1 VGPQGT
7 VGATGPRGNQGG
19 VGNTGGQGNVGP
31 AGPPGG
37 IGNVGTVGPPG
48 PPGPPGG
55 IGNIGSSPQGPPGA
69 QGNVGAQ
76 GNQGPQGFRG
86 PIGPQ
91 GPPSDERLKTE
102 IQSLKGNYSKI
113 EELRGVTF
121 EWNKEYIENTFKGT
135 EREIDFDK
143 NNYFKQRSLG
153 FIAQELEKSVPE
165 VVWTS
170 EDGHKTVEY
179 NIMVSIAIGAVKE
192 QQSRID
198 NIYEKI
204 NNLKQL
210 VSG

>member
-1 VGPQGT
+1 M
-7 VGATGPRGNQGG
+7 
-19 VGNTGGQGNVGP
+19 
-31 AGPPGG
+31 
-37 IGNVGTVGPPG
+37 
-48 PPGPPGG
+48 
-55 IGNIGSSPQGPPGA
+55 
-69 QGNVGAQ
+69 
-76 GNQGPQGFRG
+76 
-86 PIGPQ
+86 
-91 GPPSDERLKTE
+91 
-102 IQSLKGNYSKI
+102 
-113 EELRGVTF
+113 TF

-135 EREIDFDK
+135 EREIEFDK

-170 EDGHKTVEY
+170 EDGYKTVEY

-198 NIYEKI
+198 HIYEKI

>member
-1 VGPQGT
+1 M
-7 VGATGPRGNQGG
+7 
-19 VGNTGGQGNVGP
+19 
-31 AGPPGG
+31 
-37 IGNVGTVGPPG
+37 
-48 PPGPPGG
+48 
-55 IGNIGSSPQGPPGA
+55 
-69 QGNVGAQ
+69 
-76 GNQGPQGFRG
+76 
-86 PIGPQ
+86 
-91 GPPSDERLKTE
+91 
-102 IQSLKGNYSKI
+102 KGNYSKI
-113 EELRGVTF
+113 DELRGVTF

-135 EREIDFDK
+135 EKEIEFDG

-198 NIYEKI
+198 YIYEKI